1 MSITMK
7 EIASICDVSR
17 GTVDRVLNNR
27 GKVRPETA
35 ERILAVARSMPMI
48 TRSSTIC
55 PAS

>member
-35 ERILAVARSMPMI
+35 ERILAVARSMGYRKQVPSQI
-48 TRSSTIC
+48 
-55 PAS
+55 P